1 MKAYTGD
8 LKKGDF
14 IKLNG
19 NTYQVTDT
27 EFNYRGRGSALIKIK
42 LKDIQSLNT
51 ITKTF
56 KTDDE
61 VEAVDVVI
69 KKLTFLYQE
78 GSKFYF
84 LDNDNY
90 NQYETTNQTI
100 AEIQGLLQEGKEYLC
115 YISDDNI
122 LQIKLPNRLKVEV
135 LETEAGVKGN
145 RVSAGRKPAV
155 VTGNLTIMVP
165 LFINKGDKIIIN
177 PETQEYIQR
186 EK

>member
-14 IKLNG
+14 IKLDNQ
-19 NTYQVTDT
+19 TYQVVET

-42 LKDIQSLNT
+42 LKDITNSNT

-56 KTDDE
+56 KTDEE
-61 VEAVDVVI
+61 VELKDVVV

-78 GSKFYF
+78 GDRFYF

-90 NQYETTNQTI
+90 EQHETSNKAV
-100 AEIQGLLQEGKEYLC
+100 AELKGILQEGKDYLC
-115 YISDDNI
+115 YVADNNI
-122 LQIKLPNRLKVEV
+122 LQIKLPNRLKVQV
-135 LETEAGVKGN
+135 LQTEAGVKGN

-155 VTGNLTIMVP
+155 VTGGLTIMVP
-165 LFINKGDKIIIN
+165 LFISQGDQIIIN

-186 EK
+186 AK